1 MAKIF
6 RCKDVGVSCG
16 WERRAET
23 EEELMSIVVEHAA
36 TMHGMKDLSEEV
48 KEKIRKAIRDE

>member
-1 MAKIF
+1 MK
-6 RCKDVGVSCG
+6 
-16 WERRAET
+16 
-23 EEELMSIVVEHAA
+23 IVVEHAA

>member
-6 RCKDVGVSCG
+6 RCKDVGEACG

-23 EEELMSIVVEHAA
+23 EDELFEIVVEHVKAA
-36 TMHGMKDLSEEV
+36 HGLKHLSEEV
-48 KEKIRKAIRDE
+48 KSKIRAAIQDE